1 MSDSQN
7 LTRTP
12 DFTGFSNI
20 ERLNF
25 QGCTRL
31 HELHPSVG
39 GLKRLILLNLKDCKC
54 LKNLPYELNLE
65 SLKTLILSG
74 CSRFKKFPRIGRN
87 MRSLLE
93 LYLDGTA
100 IEGLPP
106 TIRRLTG
113 LTLLNLQ
120 DCKNLKSFPSD
131 IHSLTSLEILTLSG
145 CKCQPPNAG
154 HLLGLSPIGSSIGAT
169 LNFPRLISFL
179 FLFFL
184 AWRCT
189 YLRIPICATI
199 ALSTYCFHNARHS
212 EPEPINL
219 LLSNSFSKLSTLVTL
234 KSK

>member
-1 MSDSQN
+1 MLNFLSLLIFSSQKLGKLKLIDLSDSQN

-100 IEGLPP
+100 IEELPP
-106 TIRRLTG
+106 TIRRDRKSTR
-113 LTLLNLQ
+113 LN
-120 DCKNLKSFPSD
+120 
-131 IHSLTSLEILTLSG
+131 
-145 CKCQPPNAG
+145 
-154 HLLGLSPIGSSIGAT
+154 SSHR
-169 LNFPRLISFL
+169 P
-179 FLFFL
+179 
-184 AWRCT
+184 
-189 YLRIPICATI
+189 
-199 ALSTYCFHNARHS
+199 
-212 EPEPINL
+212 
-219 LLSNSFSKLSTLVTL
+219 
-234 KSK
+234 